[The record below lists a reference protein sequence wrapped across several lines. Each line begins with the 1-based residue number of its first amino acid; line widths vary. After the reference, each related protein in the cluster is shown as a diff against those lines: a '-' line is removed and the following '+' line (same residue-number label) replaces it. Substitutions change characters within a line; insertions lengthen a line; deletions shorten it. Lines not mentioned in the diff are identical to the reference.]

1 MKRKHIAR
9 KIFAMTIAATMCMGL
24 SPAGNVLAAQSINT
38 NINVYNI
45 EAGDVS
51 CYSMQDHPCN
61 SMHPSANGQDLT
73 PTQVPANTQAPATTQ
88 ADGKSDSQTQTDD
101 KSDTDTQTDA
111 MTLKIDDANQYDGM
125 EKPYKDG
132 YVPTN
137 ANGSVRIVFPIL
149 SEGELRGNTL
159 RAALDLGDA
168 QTAPFVFKNYEKDI
182 RLQTVKVNANTQ
194 EVSAY
199 VADFTVELKGKRT
212 NGSYPV
218 ILKVTA
224 KDTKGNAVEQEFT
237 TYVTISD
244 GIDPDATTEAVV
256 EPVAEDLP
264 TFAPKVMVKSYK
276 FSKDE
281 ILSGDEI
288 TAEITLLNTSKEN
301 TVKNM
306 TVAVTAD
313 TESFTL
319 LSQSDSVYIEKIAPQ
334 EEKTITF
341 SYRVNAKTAAGQYD
355 LDLAMD
361 YADGDGN
368 TYSTSGKAKIT
379 VQQSSEMQFDELS
392 FPSEV
397 VVADVVE
404 AKVQAMNLGRSKI
417 YNVRA
422 EIAADGLK
430 PQGTIF
436 IGDMEAGTAA
446 TGSTQVSVSSLSGS
460 KLYGNTEGTVT
471 YYYED
476 ESGKEYTEETTFTTT
491 IKSPFSDQKEETT
504 PDNTNQWWV
513 IMAVI
518 LGCIAVA
525 AGVIIVR
532 KIHLKKQDEEDT
544 E

>member
-24 SPAGNVLAAQSINT
+24 SPAGNVLAAQSSNT
-38 NINVYNI
+38 DRTVYNI
-45 EAGDVS
+45 DAWDMS
-51 CYSMQDHPCN
+51 WYSMQDHPCN
-61 SMHPSANGQDLT
+61 FVHPSANGQDLT
-73 PTQVPANTQAPATTQ
+73 PTQEPANTQAPATTQ
-88 ADGKSDSQTQTDD
+88 ADGKSGSQTQADD

-149 SEGELRGNTL
+149 SEGELKGNTL

-182 RLQTVKVNANTQ
+182 KLQTVKVNANTK

-199 VADFTVELKGKRT
+199 VADFTVDLKKKRT

-224 KDTKGNAVEQEFT
+224 KDKKGNPVEQEFT
-237 TYVTISD
+237 TYVTIAD
-244 GIDPDATTEAVV
+244 GIDPDATTEETV
-256 EPVAEDLP
+256 EPVAEELP

-276 FSKDE
+276 YSKSE
-281 ILSGDEI
+281 ILPGDEVKADI
-288 TAEITLLNTSKEN
+288 VLLNTSKEN

-306 TVAVTAD
+306 TIAVTAD

-319 LSQSDSVYIEKIAPQ
+319 LSQSDSIYIEKIAPQ
-334 EEKTITF
+334 EETTISF

-355 LDLAMD
+355 FDLAMD

-368 TYSTSGKAKIT
+368 TYTTTGKAKIMIG
-379 VQQSSEMQFDELS
+379 QSSEMQFDALN
-392 FPSEV
+392 FPTEV

-404 AKVQAMNLGRSKI
+404 ANVQAMNLGRSKI

-422 EIAADGLK
+422 EIVADGLK

-436 IGDMEAGTAA
+436 IGDMEPGTAA

-460 KLYGNTEGTVT
+460 KLYGNTEGTIT

-476 ESGKEYTEETTFTTT
+476 ESGKEYTEEATFTTT

-513 IMAVI
+513 IMAVVI
-518 LGCIAVA
+518 GCIVVA
-525 AGVIIVR
+525 AGVIIAR
-532 KIHLKKQDEEDT
+532 KIHLKKQDAEDEE
-544 E
+544 

>member
-9 KIFAMTIAATMCMGL
+9 KIFTMAIAATMCMGL
-24 SPAGNVLAAQSINT
+24 SPAGNVLAAQSNNT
-38 NINVYNI
+38 DITVYNI
-45 EAGDVS
+45 EAWNMS
-51 CYSMQDHPCN
+51 CYSMQDHPWN
-61 SMHPSANGQDLT
+61 AMHPSANGQDLT
-73 PTQVPANTQAPATTQ
+73 STQEPANTQAPATTQ
-88 ADGKSDSQTQTDD
+88 ADGKSDSKTQTDD

-149 SEGELRGNTL
+149 SEGELKGNTL

-182 RLQTVKVNANTQ
+182 KLQTVKVNANTK

-199 VADFTVELKGKRT
+199 VADFTVDLKKKRT

-224 KDTKGNAVEQEFT
+224 KDTKGNPVEQEFT
-237 TYVTISD
+237 TYVTIAD
-244 GIDPDATTEAVV
+244 GIDPDATTEETV
-256 EPVAEDLP
+256 EPVAEELP

-276 FSKDE
+276 YSKSE
-281 ILSGDEI
+281 ILPGDEVKADI
-288 TAEITLLNTSKEN
+288 VLLNTSKEN

-319 LSQSDSVYIEKIAPQ
+319 LSQSDSIYIEKIAPQ
-334 EEKTITF
+334 EETTITF

-355 LDLAMD
+355 FDLAMD

-368 TYSTSGKAKIT
+368 TYTTTGKAKIMIG
-379 VQQSSEMQFDELS
+379 QSSEMQFDALN
-392 FPSEV
+392 FPAEV

-404 AKVQAMNLGRSKI
+404 ANVQAMNLGRSKI

-446 TGSTQVSVSSLSGS
+446 TGSIQVTVSSLSGS

-513 IMAVI
+513 IMAVV
-518 LGCIAVA
+518 LGCIVVG

-532 KIHLKKQDEEDT
+532 KIRLKKQDAED

>member
-1 MKRKHIAR
+1 MKRKYIAR
-9 KIFAMTIAATMCMGL
+9 KILAMTIAATMCMGL

-288 TAEITLLNTSKEN
+288 TAAITLLNTSKEN

-306 TVAVTAD
+306 TVAMTAD

-379 VQQSSEMQFDELS
+379 VQQSSEMQFDDLS

-404 AKVQAMNLGRSKI
+404 AKVQAMNLGRSKM

-422 EIAADGLK
+422 EIKADGLK

-460 KLYGNTEGTVT
+460 KLYGNAEGTVT

-476 ESGKEYTEETTFTTT
+476 ESGKEYTEEATFTTT

-513 IMAVI
+513 IMAVVI
-518 LGCIAVA
+518 GCIAVA
-525 AGVIIVR
+525 AGVIIIR
-532 KIHLKKQDEEDT
+532 KIRLKKQDEED

>member
-9 KIFAMTIAATMCMGL
+9 KIFAMAIAATMCMGL
-24 SPAGNVLAAQSINT
+24 SPAGNVLAAQSCNT
-38 NINVYNI
+38 DITVYNI
-45 EAGDVS
+45 EAWNVS

-61 SMHPSANGQDLT
+61 AMHPSANGQDLT

-88 ADGKSDSQTQTDD
+88 ADGKSDSQTQIDD

-182 RLQTVKVNANTQ
+182 RLQTVKVNANTK

-199 VADFTVELKGKRT
+199 VEDFTVELKGKRT

-237 TYVTISD
+237 SYVTISD

-256 EPVAEDLP
+256 EPAAEDLP

-334 EEKTITF
+334 EETTITF

-368 TYSTSGKAKIT
+368 AYSTSGKAKIT

-476 ESGKEYTEETTFTTT
+476 ESGKEYTEEVTFTTT

-513 IMAVI
+513 IMAVVI
-518 LGCIAVA
+518 GCIAVA

>member
-9 KIFAMTIAATMCMGL
+9 KIFTMAIAATMCMGL
-24 SPAGNVLAAQSINT
+24 SPAGNVLAAQSNNT
-38 NINVYNI
+38 DITVYNI
-45 EAGDVS
+45 EAWNMS
-51 CYSMQDHPCN
+51 CYSMQDHPWN
-61 SMHPSANGQDLT
+61 AMHPSANGQELT
-73 PTQVPANTQAPATTQ
+73 PTQEPANTQVPATTQ
-88 ADGKSDSQTQTDD
+88 ADGKSGSQTQTDD

-149 SEGELRGNTL
+149 SEGELKGNTL

-182 RLQTVKVNANTQ
+182 KLQTVKVNANTK

-199 VADFTVELKGKRT
+199 VADFTVDLKKKRT

-224 KDTKGNAVEQEFT
+224 KDTKGNPMEQEFT
-237 TYVTISD
+237 TYVTIAD
-244 GIDPDATTEAVV
+244 GIDPDATTEETV
-256 EPVAEDLP
+256 EPVAEELP

-276 FSKDE
+276 YSKSE
-281 ILSGDEI
+281 ILPGDEVKADI
-288 TAEITLLNTSKEN
+288 VLLNTSKEN

-319 LSQSDSVYIEKIAPQ
+319 LSQSDSIYIEKIAPQ
-334 EEKTITF
+334 EETTITF

-355 LDLAMD
+355 FDLAMD

-368 TYSTSGKAKIT
+368 TYTTTGKAKIMIG
-379 VQQSSEMQFDELS
+379 QSSEMQFDALN
-392 FPSEV
+392 FPAEV

-404 AKVQAMNLGRSKI
+404 ANVQAMNLGRSKI

-446 TGSTQVSVSSLSGS
+446 TGSIQVTVSSLSGS

-476 ESGKEYTEETTFTTT
+476 ESGKEYTEEATFTTT

-513 IMAVI
+513 IMAVV
-518 LGCIAVA
+518 LGCIVVG

-532 KIHLKKQDEEDT
+532 KIRLKKQDAED

>member
-9 KIFAMTIAATMCMGL
+9 KIFAMAIAATMCIGL
-24 SPAGNVLAAQSINT
+24 SPAGNALAAQSSNT
-38 NINVYNI
+38 DITVYNI
-45 EAGDVS
+45 EALDMS
-51 CYSMQDHPCN
+51 CYSLQDHPCN
-61 SMHPSANGQDLT
+61 AMHPSANGQDLT
-73 PTQVPANTQAPATTQ
+73 PTQEPANTQAPATTQ
-88 ADGKSDSQTQTDD
+88 ADGKSGSQTQADD

-182 RLQTVKVNANTQ
+182 KLQTVKVNANTQ

-244 GIDPDATTEAVV
+244 GIDPDATTEEVITQ
-256 EPVAEDLP
+256 PEDLP

-276 FSKDE
+276 YSKSE
-281 ILSGDEI
+281 IQPGDEVKADI
-288 TAEITLLNTSKEN
+288 VLLNTSKEN

-306 TVAVTAD
+306 TIAVTAD

-319 LSQSDSVYIEKIAPQ
+319 LSQSDSVYIEKLAPQ
-334 EEKTITF
+334 EETTITF
-341 SYRVNAKTAAGQYD
+341 SYRINAKTAAGQYD
-355 LDLAMD
+355 LELAMD

-379 VQQSSEMQFDELS
+379 VQQSSEMQFDDLS

-476 ESGKEYTEETTFTTT
+476 ESGKEYTEEATFTTT

-504 PDNTNQWWV
+504 PDNMNQWWV
-513 IMAVI
+513 IMAVV
-518 LGCIAVA
+518 LVCIAVA
-525 AGVIIVR
+525 AGVIIAR
-532 KIHLKKQDEEDT
+532 KIHLKKQDEED
-544 E
+544 EE

>member
-9 KIFAMTIAATMCMGL
+9 KIFAMIIAATMCMGL
-24 SPAGNVLAAQSINT
+24 SPAGSVLAAQSCNT
-38 NINVYNI
+38 DITVYNI
-45 EAGDVS
+45 EAWNMS
-51 CYSMQDHPCN
+51 CYSMQDHPWN
-61 SMHPSANGQDLT
+61 AMHPSANGQDLT
-73 PTQVPANTQAPATTQ
+73 STQEPANTQAPATTQ
-88 ADGKSDSQTQTDD
+88 ADGKSDSKTQTDD

-182 RLQTVKVNANTQ
+182 KLQTVKVNANTK

-199 VADFTVELKGKRT
+199 VADFTIELKGKRT

-237 TYVTISD
+237 SYVTISD

-319 LSQSDSVYIEKIAPQ
+319 LSQSDSVYIEKLAPQ
-334 EEKTITF
+334 EETTITF

-379 VQQSSEMQFDELS
+379 VQQSSEMQFDDLS

-476 ESGKEYTEETTFTTT
+476 ESGKEYTEEVTFTTT

-513 IMAVI
+513 IMAVVI
-518 LGCIAVA
+518 GCIAVA
-525 AGVIIVR
+525 AGVIIAR

>member
-9 KIFAMTIAATMCMGL
+9 KIFAMAIAATMCMGL
-24 SPAGNVLAAQSINT
+24 SPAGNVLAAQSGNT
-38 NINVYNI
+38 DITVYNI
-45 EAGDVS
+45 EAWNMS
-51 CYSMQDHPCN
+51 CYSMQDHPWN
-61 SMHPSANGQDLT
+61 AMHPSANGQELT
-73 PTQVPANTQAPATTQ
+73 PTQEPANTQAPATTQ
-88 ADGKSDSQTQTDD
+88 ADGKSGSQTQTDD

-149 SEGELRGNTL
+149 SEGELKGNTL

-182 RLQTVKVNANTQ
+182 KLQTVKVNANTK

-199 VADFTVELKGKRT
+199 VADFTVDLKKKRT

-224 KDTKGNAVEQEFT
+224 KDTKGNPMEQEFT
-237 TYVTISD
+237 TYVTIAD
-244 GIDPDATTEAVV
+244 GIDPDATTEKTV
-256 EPVAEDLP
+256 EPVAEELP

-276 FSKDE
+276 YSKSE
-281 ILSGDEI
+281 ILPGDEVKADI
-288 TAEITLLNTSKEN
+288 VLLNTSKEN

-319 LSQSDSVYIEKIAPQ
+319 LSQSDSIYIEKIAPQ
-334 EEKTITF
+334 EETTITF

-355 LDLAMD
+355 FDLAMD

-368 TYSTSGKAKIT
+368 TYTTTGKAKIMIG
-379 VQQSSEMQFDELS
+379 QSSEMQFDALN
-392 FPSEV
+392 FPAEV

-404 AKVQAMNLGRSKI
+404 ANVQAMNLGRSKI

-446 TGSTQVSVSSLSGS
+446 TGSIQVTVSSLSGS

-476 ESGKEYTEETTFTTT
+476 ESGKEYTEEATFTTT

-513 IMAVI
+513 IMAVVI
-518 LGCIAVA
+518 GCIAVA

-532 KIHLKKQDEEDT
+532 KIHLKKQYEEDT

>member
-1 MKRKHIAR
+1 MKRKYIAT
-9 KIFAMTIAATMCMGL
+9 KILAMTIAATMCMGL
-24 SPAGNVLAAQSINT
+24 SPAGNVLAAQSCNT
-38 NINVYNI
+38 DITVYNI
-45 EAGDVS
+45 EAWNMS

-73 PTQVPANTQAPATTQ
+73 STQEPANTQAPATTQ
-88 ADGKSDSQTQTDD
+88 ADGKSDSKTQTDD

-132 YVPTN
+132 YVPIN

-199 VADFTVELKGKRT
+199 VADFTIELKGKRT

-237 TYVTISD
+237 SYVTISD

-256 EPVAEDLP
+256 EPAAEDLP

-276 FSKDE
+276 YSKSE
-281 ILSGDEI
+281 IQPGDEVKADI
-288 TAEITLLNTSKEN
+288 VLLNTSKEN

-306 TVAVTAD
+306 TIAVTAD

-379 VQQSSEMQFDELS
+379 VQQSSEMQFDDLS

-404 AKVQAMNLGRSKI
+404 AKVQAMNLGRSKM

-422 EIAADGLK
+422 EIKADGLK

-460 KLYGNTEGTVT
+460 KLYGNAEGTVT

-476 ESGKEYTEETTFTTT
+476 ESGKEYTEEATFTTT

-513 IMAVI
+513 IMAVVI
-518 LGCIAVA
+518 GCIAVA
-525 AGVIIVR
+525 AGVIIAR
-532 KIHLKKQDEEDT
+532 KIHLKKQDAED

>member
-1 MKRKHIAR
+1 MKRKHIAT
-9 KIFAMTIAATMCMGL
+9 KILAMTIAATMSMGL
-24 SPAGNVLAAQSINT
+24 SPAGSVLAASDHTDIHMYAMHT
-38 NINVYNI
+38 
-45 EAGDVS
+45 VS
-51 CYSMQDHPCN
+51 YTAVQAD
-61 SMHPSANGQDLT
+61 
-73 PTQVPANTQAPATTQ
+73 PTQPTTQEPATTQ
-88 ADGKSDSQTQTDD
+88 ADTNTKDD
-101 KSDTDTQTDA
+101 KDTQSEA
-111 MTLKIDDANQYDGM
+111 VTLNIDNENQYDGM
-125 EKPYKDG
+125 EKPYAQG

-182 RLQTVKVNANTQ
+182 KLQTVKVNANSK

-244 GIDPDATTEAVV
+244 GIDPDATTEEVITQT
-256 EPVAEDLP
+256 EDLP

-334 EEKTITF
+334 EETTISF
-341 SYRVNAKTAAGQYD
+341 SYRLNAKTAAGQYD
-355 LDLAMD
+355 FDLAMD

-404 AKVQAMNLGRSKI
+404 AKVQAMNLGRSKM

-422 EIAADGLK
+422 KIKADGLK

-460 KLYGNTEGTVT
+460 KMYGNTEGTIT

-476 ESGKEYTEETTFTTT
+476 ESGKEYTEEATFTTT
-491 IKSPFSDQKEETT
+491 IKSPFSDQQQQTA

-525 AGVIIVR
+525 AGIIIVR

>member
-9 KIFAMTIAATMCMGL
+9 KIFAMAIAATMCTGL
-24 SPAGNVLAAQSINT
+24 SPAGYALAAQSINT

-51 CYSMQDHPCN
+51 CYSMQDYPCN

-73 PTQVPANTQAPATTQ
+73 STQEPANTQAPATTQ

-159 RAALDLGDA
+159 RAALNLGDA

-182 RLQTVKVNANTQ
+182 RLQTVKINANTQ

-237 TYVTISD
+237 MYVTISD
-244 GIDPDATTEAVV
+244 GIDPDVTTEAVV

-334 EEKTITF
+334 EETTITF

-476 ESGKEYTEETTFTTT
+476 ESGKEYTEEVTFTTT

-513 IMAVI
+513 IMAVVI
-518 LGCIAVA
+518 GCIAVA

>member
-9 KIFAMTIAATMCMGL
+9 KIFAMAIAATMCMGL
-24 SPAGNVLAAQSINT
+24 SPAGSVLAAQSSNT
-38 NINVYNI
+38 DITVYNI
-45 EAGDVS
+45 EAWNMS
-51 CYSMQDHPCN
+51 CYSMQDHPWN
-61 SMHPSANGQDLT
+61 AMHPSANGQDLT
-73 PTQVPANTQAPATTQ
+73 STQEPANTQAPATTQ

-101 KSDTDTQTDA
+101 KSETDTQTDA
-111 MTLKIDDANQYDGM
+111 MSLKIDDANQYDGM

-132 YVPTN
+132 YVPIN

-182 RLQTVKVNANTQ
+182 RLQTVKVNANTK

-199 VADFTVELKGKRT
+199 VADFTVEL

-276 FSKDE
+276 YSKSE
-281 ILSGDEI
+281 IQPGDEVKADI
-288 TAEITLLNTSKEN
+288 VLLNTSKEN

-306 TVAVTAD
+306 TIAVTAD

-319 LSQSDSVYIEKIAPQ
+319 LSQSDSVYIEKLAPQ

-341 SYRVNAKTAAGQYD
+341 SYRINAKTAAGQYD
-355 LDLAMD
+355 LELAMD
-361 YADGDGN
+361 YADGEGN

-379 VQQSSEMQFDELS
+379 VQQSSEMQFDDLS

-476 ESGKEYTEETTFTTT
+476 ESGKEYTEEVTFTTT

-513 IMAVI
+513 IMAVVI
-518 LGCIAVA
+518 GCIAVA

>member
-9 KIFAMTIAATMCMGL
+9 KIFAMTIVATMCTGL
-24 SPAGNVLAAQSINT
+24 SPAGYALAAQSINT
-38 NINVYNI
+38 NITVYNI

-51 CYSMQDHPCN
+51 CYSMQDYPCN
-61 SMHPSANGQDLT
+61 SMHPSANGQDLM
-73 PTQVPANTQAPATTQ
+73 PTQEPANTQAPATTQ

-137 ANGSVRIVFPIL
+137 VNGSVRIVFPIL

-182 RLQTVKVNANTQ
+182 RLQTVKVNANTK

-224 KDTKGNAVEQEFT
+224 KETKGNAVEQEFT

-244 GIDPDATTEAVV
+244 GIDPEATTEAVV
-256 EPVAEDLP
+256 EPAAEDLP

-276 FSKDE
+276 YSKSE
-281 ILSGDEI
+281 IQPGDEVKADI
-288 TAEITLLNTSKEN
+288 VLLNTSKEN

-306 TVAVTAD
+306 TIAVTAD

-319 LSQSDSVYIEKIAPQ
+319 LSQSDSVYIEKLAPQ
-334 EEKTITF
+334 EETTITF
-341 SYRVNAKTAAGQYD
+341 SYRINAKTAAGQYD
-355 LDLAMD
+355 LELAMD
-361 YADGDGN
+361 YADGEGN
-368 TYSTSGKAKIT
+368 PYSTSGKAKIT
-379 VQQSSEMQFDELS
+379 VQQSSEMQFDDLS

-404 AKVQAMNLGRSKI
+404 AKVQAMNLGRSKM

-422 EIAADGLK
+422 EIKADGLK

-476 ESGKEYTEETTFTTT
+476 ESGKEYTEEATFTTT

-513 IMAVI
+513 IMAVVI
-518 LGCIAVA
+518 GCIAVA

-532 KIHLKKQDEEDT
+532 KIHLKKQYEEDT

>member
-1 MKRKHIAR
+1 MKRKHIAT
-9 KIFAMTIAATMCMGL
+9 KILVMTIAATMCTGL
-24 SPAGNVLAAQSINT
+24 SPAGNVLAAQSTNT
-38 NINVYNI
+38 DITVYNI
-45 EAGDVS
+45 EVRDMP

-61 SMHPSANGQDLT
+61 AMHPSANGQDLT
-73 PTQVPANTQAPATTQ
+73 STQVPANTQAPATTQ
-88 ADGKSDSQTQTDD
+88 ADGKSDSKTQTDD

-159 RAALDLGDA
+159 RAALNLGDA

-182 RLQTVKVNANTQ
+182 RLQTVKVNANTK

-244 GIDPDATTEAVV
+244 GIDPDATTEEAV
-256 EPVAEDLP
+256 EPTTEELP
-264 TFAPKVMVKSYK
+264 TFAPKIIVKDYK
-276 FSKDE
+276 YSKAE

-334 EEKTITF
+334 EETTITF
-341 SYRVNAKTAAGQYD
+341 SYRVNAKTSAGQYD
-355 LDLAMD
+355 LTLAMD

-422 EIAADGLK
+422 EIVADGLK

-476 ESGKEYTEETTFTTT
+476 ESGKEYTEEVTFTTT

-513 IMAVI
+513 IMAVVI
-518 LGCIAVA
+518 GCIAVA

>member
-1 MKRKHIAR
+1 MKRKYIAT
-9 KIFAMTIAATMCMGL
+9 KILAMTIAATMCMGL
-24 SPAGNVLAAQSINT
+24 SPAGNVLAAQSCNT
-38 NINVYNI
+38 DITVYNI
-45 EAGDVS
+45 EAWNMS

-61 SMHPSANGQDLT
+61 AMHPSANGQDLT

-88 ADGKSDSQTQTDD
+88 ADGKSDSKTQTDD
-101 KSDTDTQTDA
+101 KSDSDTQTDA

-132 YVPTN
+132 YVPIN

-159 RAALDLGDA
+159 RAALNLGDA

-218 ILKVTA
+218 ILKATA

-237 TYVTISD
+237 SYVTISD

-513 IMAVI
+513 IMAVVI
-518 LGCIAVA
+518 GCIAVA
-525 AGVIIVR
+525 AGVIIIR
-532 KIHLKKQDEEDT
+532 KIRLKKQDAED

>member
-9 KIFAMTIAATMCMGL
+9 KIFAMAIAATMCMGL
-24 SPAGNVLAAQSINT
+24 SPAGNVLAAQSSNT
-38 NINVYNI
+38 DITVYNI
-45 EAGDVS
+45 EAWNMS
-51 CYSMQDHPCN
+51 CYSMQAHPWN
-61 SMHPSANGQDLT
+61 AMHPSANGQELT
-73 PTQVPANTQAPATTQ
+73 PTQEPANTQAPATTQ
-88 ADGKSDSQTQTDD
+88 ADGKSGSQTQTDD

-149 SEGELRGNTL
+149 SEGELKGNTL

-182 RLQTVKVNANTQ
+182 KLQTVKVNANTK

-199 VADFTVELKGKRT
+199 VADFTVDLKKKRT

-224 KDTKGNAVEQEFT
+224 KDTKGNPVEQEFT

-368 TYSTSGKAKIT
+368 TYTTTGKAKIMIG
-379 VQQSSEMQFDELS
+379 QSSEMQFDALN
-392 FPSEV
+392 FPAEV

-404 AKVQAMNLGRSKI
+404 ANVQAMNLGRSKI

-436 IGDMEAGTAA
+436 IGDMEPGTAA
-446 TGSTQVSVSSLSGS
+446 TGSTQVSVSSLPGS
-460 KLYGNTEGTVT
+460 KLYGNTEGTII

-476 ESGKEYTEETTFTTT
+476 ESGKEYTEEATFTTT

-513 IMAVI
+513 IMAVVI
-518 LGCIAVA
+518 GCIVVA
-525 AGVIIVR
+525 AGVIIAR
-532 KIHLKKQDEEDT
+532 KIHLKKQDAED
-544 E
+544 EK

>member
-9 KIFAMTIAATMCMGL
+9 KIFAMAIAATMCMGL
-24 SPAGNVLAAQSINT
+24 SPAGNVLAAQSSNT
-38 NINVYNI
+38 DITVYNI
-45 EAGDVS
+45 EAWNML

-61 SMHPSANGQDLT
+61 FVHPSANGQELT
-73 PTQVPANTQAPATTQ
+73 PTQEPANTQAPATTQ
-88 ADGKSDSQTQTDD
+88 ADGKSGSQTQTDD

-149 SEGELRGNTL
+149 SEGELKGNTL
-159 RAALDLGDA
+159 RVALDLGDA

-182 RLQTVKVNANTQ
+182 KLQTVKVNANTK

-199 VADFTVELKGKRT
+199 VADFTVDLKKKRT

-224 KDTKGNAVEQEFT
+224 KDTKGNPVEQEFT
-237 TYVTISD
+237 TYVTIAD
-244 GIDPDATTEAVV
+244 GIDPDATTEETVK
-256 EPVAEDLP
+256 PVAEELP

-276 FSKDE
+276 YSKSE
-281 ILSGDEI
+281 ILPGDEVKADI
-288 TAEITLLNTSKEN
+288 VLLNTSKEN

-319 LSQSDSVYIEKIAPQ
+319 LSQSDSIYIEKIAPQ
-334 EEKTITF
+334 EETTITF
-341 SYRVNAKTAAGQYD
+341 SYRVNAKTASGQYD
-355 LDLAMD
+355 FDLAMD

-368 TYSTSGKAKIT
+368 TYTTTGKAKIMIG
-379 VQQSSEMQFDELS
+379 QSSEMQFDALN
-392 FPSEV
+392 FPAEV

-404 AKVQAMNLGRSKI
+404 ANVQAMNLGRSKI

-476 ESGKEYTEETTFTTT
+476 ESGKEYTEEATFTTT

>member
-9 KIFAMTIAATMCMGL
+9 KIFAMAIAATMCMGL
-24 SPAGNVLAAQSINT
+24 SPAGNVLAAPSSNT
-38 NINVYNI
+38 DITVYNI
-45 EAGDVS
+45 NAWDMS

-61 SMHPSANGQDLT
+61 FVHPSANGQDFT
-73 PTQVPANTQAPATTQ
+73 PTQEPANTQAPATTQ
-88 ADGKSDSQTQTDD
+88 ADGKSGSQTQSDD

-149 SEGELRGNTL
+149 SEGELKGNTL

-182 RLQTVKVNANTQ
+182 KLQTVKVNANTK

-199 VADFTVELKGKRT
+199 VADFTVDLKKKRT

-224 KDTKGNAVEQEFT
+224 KDKKGNPVEQEFT
-237 TYVTISD
+237 TYVTIAD
-244 GIDPDATTEAVV
+244 GIDPDATTEETV
-256 EPVAEDLP
+256 EPAAEELP

-276 FSKDE
+276 YSKSE
-281 ILSGDEI
+281 ILPGDEI
-288 TAEITLLNTSKEN
+288 KADIVLLNTSKEN

-319 LSQSDSVYIEKIAPQ
+319 LSQSDSIYIEKIAPQ
-334 EEKTITF
+334 EETTISF

-355 LDLAMD
+355 FDLAMD

-368 TYSTSGKAKIT
+368 TYTTTGKAKIMIG
-379 VQQSSEMQFDELS
+379 QSSEMQFDALN
-392 FPSEV
+392 FPAEV

-404 AKVQAMNLGRSKI
+404 ANVQAMNLGRSKI

-422 EIAADGLK
+422 EIVADGLK

-436 IGDMEAGTAA
+436 IGDMEPGTAA
-446 TGSTQVSVSSLSGS
+446 TGSTQVTVSSLSGS
-460 KLYGNTEGTVT
+460 KLYGNTEGTIT

-476 ESGKEYTEETTFTTT
+476 ESGKEYTEEATFTTT
-491 IKSPFSDQKEETT
+491 IKSPFSDQKEETI

-513 IMAVI
+513 IMAVVI
-518 LGCIAVA
+518 GCIAVA

-532 KIHLKKQDEEDT
+532 KIRLKKQDEEDT

>member
-1 MKRKHIAR
+1 MKRKHIAT
-9 KIFAMTIAATMCMGL
+9 KILAMTIAATICMGV
-24 SPAGNVLAAQSINT
+24 SPAGNVLAAQSSNT
-38 NINVYNI
+38 DITVYNI
-45 EAGDVS
+45 DALDMS
-51 CYSMQDHPCN
+51 CYSLQDHPCN

-73 PTQVPANTQAPATTQ
+73 PTQEPENTQAPATTQ
-88 ADGKSDSQTQTDD
+88 ADGKSGSQTQADD

-111 MTLKIDDANQYDGM
+111 MALKIDDANQYDGM

-334 EEKTITF
+334 AEKTITF

-422 EIAADGLK
+422 EVAADGLK

-460 KLYGNTEGTVT
+460 KLYGNAEGTVT

-476 ESGKEYTEETTFTTT
+476 ESGKEYTEEATFTTT

>member
-1 MKRKHIAR
+1 
-9 KIFAMTIAATMCMGL
+9 
-24 SPAGNVLAAQSINT
+24 
-38 NINVYNI
+38 
-45 EAGDVS
+45 
-51 CYSMQDHPCN
+51 
-61 SMHPSANGQDLT
+61 MHPSANGQDLT
-73 PTQVPANTQAPATTQ
+73 PTQEPANTQAPATTQ
-88 ADGKSDSQTQTDD
+88 ADGKSGSQTQADD

-182 RLQTVKVNANTQ
+182 KLQTVKVNANTQ

-237 TYVTISD
+237 SYVTIAD

-256 EPVAEDLP
+256 EPAAEDLP
-264 TFAPKVMVKSYK
+264 TFAPKIMVKSYK
-276 FSKDE
+276 YSKSE
-281 ILSGDEI
+281 IQPGDEVKADI
-288 TAEITLLNTSKEN
+288 VLLNTSKEN

-306 TVAVTAD
+306 TIAVTAD

-319 LSQSDSVYIEKIAPQ
+319 LSQSDSVYIEKLAPQ
-334 EEKTITF
+334 EETTITF

-355 LDLAMD
+355 LELAMD
-361 YADGDGN
+361 YADGEGN

-379 VQQSSEMQFDELS
+379 VQQSSEMQFDDLS

-476 ESGKEYTEETTFTTT
+476 ESGKEYTEEATFTTT

-513 IMAVI
+513 IMAVVI
-518 LGCIAVA
+518 GCIAVA

-532 KIHLKKQDEEDT
+532 KIHLKKQDEKDT

>member
-24 SPAGNVLAAQSINT
+24 SPAGNVLAAQSCNT
-38 NINVYNI
+38 DITVYNI
-45 EAGDVS
+45 EAWNMS

-61 SMHPSANGQDLT
+61 AMHPSANGQDLT

-88 ADGKSDSQTQTDD
+88 ADGKSDSKTQTDD

-379 VQQSSEMQFDELS
+379 VQQSSEMQFDDLS

-460 KLYGNTEGTVT
+460 KLYGNAEGTVT

-476 ESGKEYTEETTFTTT
+476 ESGKEYTEEATFTTT

-513 IMAVI
+513 IMAVVI
-518 LGCIAVA
+518 GCIAVA
-525 AGVIIVR
+525 AGVIIIR
-532 KIHLKKQDEEDT
+532 KIRLKKQDEED

>member
-9 KIFAMTIAATMCMGL
+9 KIFAMAIAATMCIGL
-24 SPAGNVLAAQSINT
+24 SPAGNALAAQSSNT
-38 NINVYNI
+38 DITVYNI
-45 EAGDVS
+45 EALDMS
-51 CYSMQDHPCN
+51 CYSLQDHPCN
-61 SMHPSANGQDLT
+61 AMHPSANGQDLT
-73 PTQVPANTQAPATTQ
+73 PTQEPANTQAPATTQ
-88 ADGKSDSQTQTDD
+88 ADGKSGSQTQADD

-132 YVPTN
+132 YEPTN

-182 RLQTVKVNANTQ
+182 KLQTVKVNANTQ

-244 GIDPDATTEAVV
+244 GIDPDATTEEVITQ
-256 EPVAEDLP
+256 PEDLP

-276 FSKDE
+276 YSKSE
-281 ILSGDEI
+281 IQPGDEVKADI
-288 TAEITLLNTSKEN
+288 VLLNTSKEN

-306 TVAVTAD
+306 TIAVTAD

-319 LSQSDSVYIEKIAPQ
+319 LSQSDSVYIEKLAPQ
-334 EEKTITF
+334 EETTITF
-341 SYRVNAKTAAGQYD
+341 SYRINAKTAAGQYD
-355 LDLAMD
+355 LELAMD

-379 VQQSSEMQFDELS
+379 VQQSSEMQFDDLS

-476 ESGKEYTEETTFTTT
+476 ESGKEYTEEATFTTT

-513 IMAVI
+513 IMAVV
-518 LGCIAVA
+518 LVCIAVA
-525 AGVIIVR
+525 AGVIIAR
-532 KIHLKKQDEEDT
+532 KIHLKKQDEED
-544 E
+544 EE

>member
-9 KIFAMTIAATMCMGL
+9 KIFAMTIVATICMGV
-24 SPAGNVLAAQSINT
+24 SPAGSVLAASGQTDIHM
-38 NINVYNI
+38 Y
-45 EAGDVS
+45 A
-51 CYSMQDHPCN
+51 MQTISYTAVQADP
-61 SMHPSANGQDLT
+61 AQ
-73 PTQVPANTQAPATTQ
+73 PTTQEPATTQ
-88 ADGKSDSQTQTDD
+88 ADTNTKDD
-101 KSDTDTQTDA
+101 KDTQSETV
-111 MTLKIDDANQYDGM
+111 TLNIDNENQYDGM
-125 EKPYKDG
+125 EKPYAQG

-159 RAALDLGDA
+159 RVALDLGDA

-182 RLQTVKVNANTQ
+182 KLQTVKVNVNTK

-237 TYVTISD
+237 TYVTIAD
-244 GIDPDATTEAVV
+244 GIDPDATTEEVITQ
-256 EPVAEDLP
+256 PEDLP

-276 FSKDE
+276 YSKSE
-281 ILSGDEI
+281 IQPGDEVKADI
-288 TAEITLLNTSKEN
+288 VLLNTSKEN

-306 TVAVTAD
+306 TIAVTAD

-319 LSQSDSVYIEKIAPQ
+319 LSQSDSVYIEKLAPQ
-334 EEKTITF
+334 EETTITF
-341 SYRVNAKTAAGQYD
+341 SYRINAKTAAGQYD
-355 LDLAMD
+355 LELAMD

-379 VQQSSEMQFDELS
+379 VQQSSEMQFDDLS

-476 ESGKEYTEETTFTTT
+476 ESGKEYTEEAT
-491 IKSPFSDQKEETT
+491 FSDQKEETT

-513 IMAVI
+513 IMAVV
-518 LGCIAVA
+518 LGCIVVA
-525 AGVIIVR
+525 AGVIIAR

>member
-9 KIFAMTIAATMCMGL
+9 KIFTMAIAATMCMGL
-24 SPAGNVLAAQSINT
+24 SPAGNVLAAQSNNT
-38 NINVYNI
+38 DITVYNI
-45 EAGDVS
+45 EAWNMS
-51 CYSMQDHPCN
+51 CYSMQDHPWN
-61 SMHPSANGQDLT
+61 AMHPSANGQELT
-73 PTQVPANTQAPATTQ
+73 PTQEPANTQAPATTQ
-88 ADGKSDSQTQTDD
+88 ADGKSGSQTQTDD

-111 MTLKIDDANQYDGM
+111 MTLKIDDANRYDGM

-149 SEGELRGNTL
+149 SEGELKGNTL

-182 RLQTVKVNANTQ
+182 KLQTVKVNANTK

-199 VADFTVELKGKRT
+199 VADFTVDLKKKRT

-224 KDTKGNAVEQEFT
+224 KDTKGNPMEQEFT
-237 TYVTISD
+237 TYVTIAD
-244 GIDPDATTEAVV
+244 GIDPDATTEETV
-256 EPVAEDLP
+256 EPVAEELP

-276 FSKDE
+276 YSKSE
-281 ILSGDEI
+281 ILPGDEVKADI
-288 TAEITLLNTSKEN
+288 VLLNTSKEN

-319 LSQSDSVYIEKIAPQ
+319 LSQSDSIYIEKIAPQ
-334 EEKTITF
+334 EETTITF

-355 LDLAMD
+355 FDLAMD

-368 TYSTSGKAKIT
+368 TYTTTGKAKIMIG
-379 VQQSSEMQFDELS
+379 QSSEMQFDALN
-392 FPSEV
+392 FPAEV

-404 AKVQAMNLGRSKI
+404 ANVQAMNLGRSKI

-476 ESGKEYTEETTFTTT
+476 ESGKEYTEEATFTTT

-513 IMAVI
+513 IMAVV
-518 LGCIAVA
+518 LGCIVVG

-532 KIHLKKQDEEDT
+532 KIRLKKQDAED

>member
-1 MKRKHIAR
+1 
-9 KIFAMTIAATMCMGL
+9 MTIVATMCTGL
-24 SPAGNVLAAQSINT
+24 SPAGYALAAQSINT
-38 NINVYNI
+38 NIKVYNI

-51 CYSMQDHPCN
+51 CYSMQDYPCN

-73 PTQVPANTQAPATTQ
+73 PTQEPANTQAPATTQ

-182 RLQTVKVNANTQ
+182 RLQTVKVNANTK

-237 TYVTISD
+237 SYVTISD

-256 EPVAEDLP
+256 EPAAEDLP

-334 EEKTITF
+334 EETTITF

-379 VQQSSEMQFDELS
+379 VQQSSEMQFDDLS

-476 ESGKEYTEETTFTTT
+476 ESGKEYTEEATFTTT

-504 PDNTNQWWV
+504 PDNANQWWG
-513 IMAVI
+513 IMAVVI
-518 LGCIAVA
+518 GCIVVA

>member
-9 KIFAMTIAATMCMGL
+9 KIFAMAIAATMCMGL
-24 SPAGNVLAAQSINT
+24 SPAGNVLAAQSSNT
-38 NINVYNI
+38 DITVYNI
-45 EAGDVS
+45 EALDTS
-51 CYSMQDHPCN
+51 CYSLQDHPCN
-61 SMHPSANGQDLT
+61 AMHPSANGQDLT
-73 PTQVPANTQAPATTQ
+73 PTQEPANTQAPATTQ
-88 ADGKSDSQTQTDD
+88 ADGKSDSLTQTND
-101 KSDTDTQTDA
+101 KSDTDSQTDA

-182 RLQTVKVNANTQ
+182 KLQTVKVNANTQ

-244 GIDPDATTEAVV
+244 GIDPDATTEEVITQ
-256 EPVAEDLP
+256 PEDLP

-276 FSKDE
+276 YSKSE
-281 ILSGDEI
+281 IQPGDEVKADI
-288 TAEITLLNTSKEN
+288 VLLNTSKEN

-306 TVAVTAD
+306 TIAVTAD

-319 LSQSDSVYIEKIAPQ
+319 LSQSDSVYIEKLAPQ
-334 EEKTITF
+334 EETTITF
-341 SYRVNAKTAAGQYD
+341 SYRINAKTAAGQYD
-355 LDLAMD
+355 LELAMD

-379 VQQSSEMQFDELS
+379 VQQSSEIQFDDLS

-476 ESGKEYTEETTFTTT
+476 ESGKEYTEEATFTTT

-513 IMAVI
+513 IMAVV
-518 LGCIAVA
+518 LGCIVVA
-525 AGVIIVR
+525 AGVIIAR
-532 KIHLKKQDEEDT
+532 KIHLKKQDEED
-544 E
+544 EE

>member
-9 KIFAMTIAATMCMGL
+9 KIFAMAIAATMCMGL
-24 SPAGNVLAAQSINT
+24 SPAGYALAAQSINT

-73 PTQVPANTQAPATTQ
+73 STQEPANTQAPATTQ
-88 ADGKSDSQTQTDD
+88 ADGKSDSKTQTDD

-132 YVPTN
+132 YVPIN

-237 TYVTISD
+237 SYVTIAD

-264 TFAPKVMVKSYK
+264 TFAPKIMVKSYNY
-276 FSKDE
+276 SKSE
-281 ILSGDEI
+281 IQPGDEVKADI
-288 TAEITLLNTSKEN
+288 VLLNTSKEN

-306 TVAVTAD
+306 TIAVTAD

-319 LSQSDSVYIEKIAPQ
+319 LSQSDSVYIEKLAPQ
-334 EEKTITF
+334 EETTITF
-341 SYRVNAKTAAGQYD
+341 SYRINAKTAAGQYD
-355 LDLAMD
+355 LELAMD

-379 VQQSSEMQFDELS
+379 VQQSSEMQFDDLS

-436 IGDMEAGTAA
+436 IGDMEAGTAV

-476 ESGKEYTEETTFTTT
+476 ESGKEYTEEATFTTT

-525 AGVIIVR
+525 AGVIIIR
-532 KIHLKKQDEEDT
+532 KIRLKKQDAED

>member
-9 KIFAMTIAATMCMGL
+9 KIFTMAIAATMCMGL
-24 SPAGNVLAAQSINT
+24 SPAGNVLAAQSNNT
-38 NINVYNI
+38 DITVYNI
-45 EAGDVS
+45 EAWNMS
-51 CYSMQDHPCN
+51 CYSMQDHPWN
-61 SMHPSANGQDLT
+61 AMHPSANGQELT
-73 PTQVPANTQAPATTQ
+73 PTQEPANTQVPATTQ
-88 ADGKSDSQTQTDD
+88 ADGKSGSQTQTDD

-149 SEGELRGNTL
+149 SEGELKGNTL

-182 RLQTVKVNANTQ
+182 KLQTVKVNANTK

-199 VADFTVELKGKRT
+199 VADFTVDLKKKRT

-224 KDTKGNAVEQEFT
+224 KDTKGNPVEQEFT
-237 TYVTISD
+237 TYVTIAD
-244 GIDPDATTEAVV
+244 GIDPDATTEETV
-256 EPVAEDLP
+256 EPVAEELP

-276 FSKDE
+276 YSKSE
-281 ILSGDEI
+281 ILPGDEVKADI
-288 TAEITLLNTSKEN
+288 VLLNTSKEN

-319 LSQSDSVYIEKIAPQ
+319 LSQSDSIYIEKIAPQ
-334 EEKTITF
+334 EETTITF

-355 LDLAMD
+355 FDLAMD

-368 TYSTSGKAKIT
+368 TYTTTGKAKIMIG
-379 VQQSSEMQFDELS
+379 QSSEMQFDALN
-392 FPSEV
+392 FPAEV

-404 AKVQAMNLGRSKI
+404 ANVQAMNLGRSKI

-446 TGSTQVSVSSLSGS
+446 TGSIQVTVSSLSGS

-476 ESGKEYTEETTFTTT
+476 ESGKEYTEEATFTTT

-513 IMAVI
+513 IMAVV
-518 LGCIAVA
+518 LGCIVVG

-532 KIHLKKQDEEDT
+532 KIRLKKQDAED

>member
-9 KIFAMTIAATMCMGL
+9 KIFATTIAATMCMGL
-24 SPAGNVLAAQSINT
+24 SPAGNVLAAPSSNT
-38 NINVYNI
+38 DITVYNI
-45 EAGDVS
+45 EAWDMS
-51 CYSMQDHPCN
+51 WYSMQDHPCN
-61 SMHPSANGQDLT
+61 FVHPSANGQDLT
-73 PTQVPANTQAPATTQ
+73 PTQEPANTQAPATTQ
-88 ADGKSDSQTQTDD
+88 ADGKSGSQTQADD

-149 SEGELRGNTL
+149 SEGELKGNTL

-182 RLQTVKVNANTQ
+182 KLQTVKVNANTK

-199 VADFTVELKGKRT
+199 VADFTVDLKKKRT

-224 KDTKGNAVEQEFT
+224 KDKKENPVEQEFT
-237 TYVTISD
+237 TYVTIAD
-244 GIDPDATTEAVV
+244 GIDPDATTEETV
-256 EPVAEDLP
+256 EPVAEELP

-276 FSKDE
+276 YSKSE
-281 ILSGDEI
+281 ILPGDEVKADI
-288 TAEITLLNTSKEN
+288 VLLNTSKEN

-306 TVAVTAD
+306 TIAVTAD

-319 LSQSDSVYIEKIAPQ
+319 LSQSDSIYIEKIAPQ
-334 EEKTITF
+334 EETTISF

-355 LDLAMD
+355 FDLAMD

-368 TYSTSGKAKIT
+368 TYTTTGKAKIMIG
-379 VQQSSEMQFDELS
+379 QSSEMQFDALN
-392 FPSEV
+392 FPAEV

-404 AKVQAMNLGRSKI
+404 ANVQAMNLGRSKI

-422 EIAADGLK
+422 EIVADGLK

-436 IGDMEAGTAA
+436 IGDMEPGTAA

-460 KLYGNTEGTVT
+460 KLYGNTEGTIT

-476 ESGKEYTEETTFTTT
+476 ESGKEYTEEATFTTT

-513 IMAVI
+513 IMAVVI
-518 LGCIAVA
+518 GCIVVA

-532 KIHLKKQDEEDT
+532 KIHLKKQDAEDEE
-544 E
+544 

>member
-24 SPAGNVLAAQSINT
+24 SPAGSVLAAQSCNT
-38 NINVYNI
+38 DITVYNI
-45 EAGDVS
+45 EAWNMS
-51 CYSMQDHPCN
+51 CYSMQDHPWN
-61 SMHPSANGQDLT
+61 AMHPSANGQDLT
-73 PTQVPANTQAPATTQ
+73 STQEPANTQAPATTQ
-88 ADGKSDSQTQTDD
+88 ADGKSDSKTQTDD

-182 RLQTVKVNANTQ
+182 RLQTVKVNANTK

-276 FSKDE
+276 YSKSE
-281 ILSGDEI
+281 IQPGDEVKADI
-288 TAEITLLNTSKEN
+288 VLLNTSKEN

-306 TVAVTAD
+306 TIAVTAD

-319 LSQSDSVYIEKIAPQ
+319 LSQSDSVYIEKLAPQ
-334 EEKTITF
+334 EEKIITF
-341 SYRVNAKTAAGQYD
+341 SYRINAKTAAGQYD
-355 LDLAMD
+355 LGLAMD

-379 VQQSSEMQFDELS
+379 VQQSSEMQFDDLS

-476 ESGKEYTEETTFTTT
+476 ESGKEYTEEVTFTTT

>member
-24 SPAGNVLAAQSINT
+24 SPAGNVLAAQSSNT
-38 NINVYNI
+38 DITVYNI
-45 EAGDVS
+45 DAWDMS
-51 CYSMQDHPCN
+51 WYSMQDHPCN
-61 SMHPSANGQDLT
+61 FVHPSANGQDLT
-73 PTQVPANTQAPATTQ
+73 PTQEPANTQAPATTQ
-88 ADGKSDSQTQTDD
+88 ADGKSGSQTQADD

-149 SEGELRGNTL
+149 SEGELKGNTL

-182 RLQTVKVNANTQ
+182 KLQTVKVNANTK

-199 VADFTVELKGKRT
+199 VADFTVDLKKKRT

-224 KDTKGNAVEQEFT
+224 KDKKGNPVEQEFT
-237 TYVTISD
+237 TYVTIAD
-244 GIDPDATTEAVV
+244 GIDPDATTEETV
-256 EPVAEDLP
+256 EPVAEELP

-276 FSKDE
+276 YSKSE
-281 ILSGDEI
+281 ILPGDEVKADI
-288 TAEITLLNTSKEN
+288 VLLNTSKEN

-306 TVAVTAD
+306 TIAVTAD

-319 LSQSDSVYIEKIAPQ
+319 LSQSDSIYIEKIAPQ
-334 EEKTITF
+334 EETTISF

-355 LDLAMD
+355 FDLAMD

-368 TYSTSGKAKIT
+368 TYTTTGKAKIMIG
-379 VQQSSEMQFDELS
+379 QSSEMQFDALN
-392 FPSEV
+392 FPAEV

-404 AKVQAMNLGRSKI
+404 ANVQAMNLGRSKI

-436 IGDMEAGTAA
+436 IGDMEPGTAA
-446 TGSTQVSVSSLSGS
+446 TGSTQVTVSSLSGS
-460 KLYGNTEGTVT
+460 KLYGNTEGTIT

-476 ESGKEYTEETTFTTT
+476 ESGKEYTEKATFTTT

-513 IMAVI
+513 IMAVVI
-518 LGCIAVA
+518 GCIVVA
-525 AGVIIVR
+525 AGVIIAR
-532 KIHLKKQDEEDT
+532 KIRLKKQDEED
-544 E
+544 EK

>member
-9 KIFAMTIAATMCMGL
+9 KIFAMAIAATMCIGL
-24 SPAGNVLAAQSINT
+24 SPAGNALAAQSSNT
-38 NINVYNI
+38 DITVYNI
-45 EAGDVS
+45 EALDMS
-51 CYSMQDHPCN
+51 CYSLQDHPCN
-61 SMHPSANGQDLT
+61 AMHPSANGQDLT
-73 PTQVPANTQAPATTQ
+73 PTQEPANTQAPATTQ
-88 ADGKSDSQTQTDD
+88 ADGKSGSQTQADD

-182 RLQTVKVNANTQ
+182 KLQTVKVNANTQ

-244 GIDPDATTEAVV
+244 GIDPDATTEEVITQ
-256 EPVAEDLP
+256 PEDLP

-276 FSKDE
+276 YSKSE
-281 ILSGDEI
+281 IQPGDEVKADI
-288 TAEITLLNTSKEN
+288 VLLNTSKEN

-306 TVAVTAD
+306 TIAVTAD

-319 LSQSDSVYIEKIAPQ
+319 LSQSDSVYIEKLAPQ
-334 EEKTITF
+334 EETTITF
-341 SYRVNAKTAAGQYD
+341 SYRINAKTAAGQYD
-355 LDLAMD
+355 LELAMD

-379 VQQSSEMQFDELS
+379 VQQSSEMQFDDLS

-476 ESGKEYTEETTFTTT
+476 ESGKEYTEEATFTTT

-513 IMAVI
+513 IMAVVI
-518 LGCIAVA
+518 GCIAVA

>member
-1 MKRKHIAR
+1 
-9 KIFAMTIAATMCMGL
+9 
-24 SPAGNVLAAQSINT
+24 
-38 NINVYNI
+38 
-45 EAGDVS
+45 
-51 CYSMQDHPCN
+51 
-61 SMHPSANGQDLT
+61 
-73 PTQVPANTQAPATTQ
+73 
-88 ADGKSDSQTQTDD
+88 
-101 KSDTDTQTDA
+101 
-111 MTLKIDDANQYDGM
+111 M

-244 GIDPDATTEAVV
+244 GIDPDATTEAVA
-256 EPVAEDLP
+256 EPVAEELP

-334 EEKTITF
+334 EETMITF

-404 AKVQAMNLGRSKI
+404 AKVQAMNLGRSKM

-422 EIAADGLK
+422 EIKADGLK

-476 ESGKEYTEETTFTTT
+476 ESGKEYTEEVTFTTT

-513 IMAVI
+513 IMAVVI
-518 LGCIAVA
+518 GCIAVA

>member
-9 KIFAMTIAATMCMGL
+9 KIFAMAIAAMMCMGL
-24 SPAGNVLAAQSINT
+24 SPAGNVLAAQSCNT
-38 NINVYNI
+38 DITVYNI
-45 EAGDVS
+45 EAWNMS
-51 CYSMQDHPCN
+51 CYSMQDHPWN
-61 SMHPSANGQDLT
+61 AMHPSANGQELT
-73 PTQVPANTQAPATTQ
+73 PTQEPANTQAPATTQ
-88 ADGKSDSQTQTDD
+88 ADGKSGSQTQTDD

-149 SEGELRGNTL
+149 SEGELKGNTL

-182 RLQTVKVNANTQ
+182 KLQTVKVNSNTK

-199 VADFTVELKGKRT
+199 VADFTVDLKKKRT

-224 KDTKGNAVEQEFT
+224 KDTKGNPVEQEFT
-237 TYVTISD
+237 TYVTIAD
-244 GIDPDATTEAVV
+244 GIDPDATTEETV
-256 EPVAEDLP
+256 EPVAEELP

-276 FSKDE
+276 YSKSE
-281 ILSGDEI
+281 ILPGDEVKADI
-288 TAEITLLNTSKEN
+288 VLLNTSKEN

-319 LSQSDSVYIEKIAPQ
+319 LSQSDSIYIEKIAPQ
-334 EEKTITF
+334 EETTITF

-355 LDLAMD
+355 FDLAMD

-368 TYSTSGKAKIT
+368 TYTTTGKAKIMIG
-379 VQQSSEMQFDELS
+379 QSSEMQFDALN
-392 FPSEV
+392 FPAEV

-404 AKVQAMNLGRSKI
+404 ANVQAMNLGRSKI

-446 TGSTQVSVSSLSGS
+446 TGSIQVTVSSLSGS

-476 ESGKEYTEETTFTTT
+476 ESGKEYTEEATFTTT

-513 IMAVI
+513 IMAVV

-532 KIHLKKQDEEDT
+532 KIRLKKQDAKDE
-544 E
+544 

>member
-9 KIFAMTIAATMCMGL
+9 KIFAMAIAATMCMGL
-24 SPAGNVLAAQSINT
+24 SPAGNALAAQSSNT
-38 NINVYNI
+38 DITVYNI
-45 EAGDVS
+45 EAWDMS
-51 CYSMQDHPCN
+51 CYSMQNHPCN

-73 PTQVPANTQAPATTQ
+73 PTQEPANTQAPATTQ
-88 ADGKSDSQTQTDD
+88 ADGKSGSQTQADD

-182 RLQTVKVNANTQ
+182 KLQTIKVNANTQ

-244 GIDPDATTEAVV
+244 GIDPDATTEEVITQ
-256 EPVAEDLP
+256 PEDLP

-276 FSKDE
+276 YSKSE
-281 ILSGDEI
+281 IQPGDEVKADI
-288 TAEITLLNTSKEN
+288 VLLNTSKEN

-306 TVAVTAD
+306 TIAVTAD

-319 LSQSDSVYIEKIAPQ
+319 LSQSDSVYIEKLAPQ
-334 EEKTITF
+334 EETTITF
-341 SYRVNAKTAAGQYD
+341 SYRINAKTAAGQYD
-355 LDLAMD
+355 LELAMD

-379 VQQSSEMQFDELS
+379 VQQSSEMQFDDLS

-476 ESGKEYTEETTFTTT
+476 ESGKEYTEEATFTTT

-513 IMAVI
+513 IMAVV
-518 LGCIAVA
+518 LGCIVVA
-525 AGVIIVR
+525 AGVIIAR
-532 KIHLKKQDEEDT
+532 KIHLKKQDAEDEE
-544 E
+544 

>member
-1 MKRKHIAR
+1 MKRKYIAT
-9 KIFAMTIAATMCMGL
+9 KILAMTIAATMCMGL
-24 SPAGNVLAAQSINT
+24 SPAGNVLAAQSCNT
-38 NINVYNI
+38 DITVYNI
-45 EAGDVS
+45 EAWNMS
-51 CYSMQDHPCN
+51 CYSMQDHPWN
-61 SMHPSANGQDLT
+61 AMHPSANGQDLT

-137 ANGSVRIVFPIL
+137 VNGSVRIVFPIL

-218 ILKVTA
+218 ILKATA

-237 TYVTISD
+237 SYVTISD

-513 IMAVI
+513 IMAVVI
-518 LGCIAVA
+518 GCIAVA
-525 AGVIIVR
+525 AGVIIIR
-532 KIHLKKQDEEDT
+532 KIRLKKQDAED

>member
-73 PTQVPANTQAPATTQ
+73 STQEPANTQAPTTTQ
-88 ADGKSDSQTQTDD
+88 ADGKSDSKTQTDD

-182 RLQTVKVNANTQ
+182 KLQTVRVNADTK
-194 EVSAY
+194 EISAY
-199 VADFTVELKGKRT
+199 VADFTVELKEKRN

-218 ILKVTA
+218 ILKATA
-224 KDTKGNAVEQEFT
+224 KDAKGNAVEQEFT

-264 TFAPKVMVKSYK
+264 TFAPKVIVESYK

-306 TVAVTAD
+306 MVAVTAD

-334 EEKTITF
+334 EKTTISF

-355 LDLAMD
+355 LELAMD

-476 ESGKEYTEETTFTTT
+476 ESGKEYTEEVTFITT